1 MHHGQMQAGD
11 AIGRE
16 IHRMTAIFQVVTQI
30 RRDVAVIFDYEN
42 AHVCGYLCLESTG
55 SFPRQEMDYIT
66 ASINFSQ

>member
-1 MHHGQMQAGD
+1 
-11 AIGRE
+11 
-16 IHRMTAIFQVVTQI
+16 MTAIFQVVTQI